1 MVGCCGMGGLMNAE
15 REKQRRV
22 LHQNHGKINLG
33 KIKGHRYTSLARK
46 KIRDSD
52 LQTRELGIP
61 WCGQLQTLQV
71 YGSVTGQ
78 SKRHFLEEEGENA
91 VDKRR
96 QIV

>member
-1 MVGCCGMGGLMNAE
+1 MGGLMNAE

-22 LHQNHGKINLG
+22 LHQDNGKINLG
-33 KIKGHRYTSLARK
+33 KIKGHRYTSLVRK

-52 LQTRELGIP
+52 LQTWELGIP
-61 WCGQLQTLQV
+61 WCGHLQTLQV
-71 YGSVTGQ
+71 YGSTVGQ
-78 SKRHFLEEEGENA
+78 SKWLFLEREGKNA